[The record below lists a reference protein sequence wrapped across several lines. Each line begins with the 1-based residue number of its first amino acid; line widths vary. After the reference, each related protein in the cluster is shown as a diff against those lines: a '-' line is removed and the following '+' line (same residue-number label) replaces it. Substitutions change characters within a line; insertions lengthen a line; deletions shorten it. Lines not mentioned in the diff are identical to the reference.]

1 MLASGRMRREYAVK
15 NKTEEAILL
24 ALEALLSKQRQSKE
38 IKAAREKVL
47 DALEG
52 GGYRWPRSDDGRF

>member
-1 MLASGRMRREYAVK
+1 MNK
-15 NKTEEAILL
+15 KTEEAILL
-24 ALEALLSKQRQSKE
+24 ALEALLGKQRQGKD

-47 DALEG
+47 DALEE